1 MSIAILALMA
11 WLVMI
16 VFSLVPKGLTLTEM
30 VLLYFVIVVLTI
42 TIFTILDV
50 NLNWVP
56 LTRKVEGSFAMYIC
70 RFFVIP
76 LLVLMAACVL
86 LSNMKVKWRVVLS
99 AIIVMV
105 LSGADRIYLRLDLME
120 FVRWNVG
127 YSVLMYGVFVILI
140 WRIAHWYIGLDKEVS
155 KES

>member
-56 LTRKVEGSFAMYIC
+56 LTRKVEGSLAMYIC